1 MTVRI
6 LRAHELTIPIHIG
19 DRISMIMPRKIDV
32 TRKIR
37 HIVEDTTWDQEILK
51 GKKLVDLF
59 CWSILGFSALYF
71 GIVGLKM
78 IVR

>member
-51 GKKLVDLF
+51 GEKLVDLF

>member
-32 TRKIR
+32 TKKIR

-51 GKKLVDLF
+51 GEKLVDLF

>member
-32 TRKIR
+32 TKKIR

>member
-59 CWSILGFSALYF
+59 CWSILGFSAPYF

>member
-1 MTVRI
+1 
-6 LRAHELTIPIHIG
+6 
-19 DRISMIMPRKIDV
+19 MIMPRKIDV

>member
-37 HIVEDTTWDQEILK
+37 HLVEDTSWDQEILK
-51 GKKLVDLF
+51 GEKLVDLF

>member
-37 HIVEDTTWDQEILK
+37 HLVEDTSWDQEILK
-51 GKKLVDLF
+51 GEKLVDLF
-59 CWSILGFSALYF
+59 CWSILGFWRCIL
-71 GIVGLKM
+71 V
-78 IVR
+78 